1 MGDRLLLAPLKSF
14 VLRFA
19 AHLGFGRPQENDLPT
34 PLIDQQQRLVTITY
48 LDDGGAS
55 IAIGGCVLALSGAEF
70 GALQAA
76 IAPSPNKGAD
86 QEDDDLPMFARGI
99 AGPLGKL
106 EVTVKTKIDEKT
118 QELWLQECA
127 MQGVDTSSELR
138 DFIYLRVYGK
148 TYRQMCLEKANHDAK
163 RTATLAG
170 LIGHSWGPE
179 SDKR

>member
-1 MGDRLLLAPLKSF
+1 MGDRLLLAPLKSC
-14 VLRFA
+14 VLRLA
-19 AHLGFGRPQENDLPT
+19 ARLGFGRAQENDLPT

-48 LDDGGAS
+48 LADGGAS

-76 IAPSPNKGAD
+76 IAPRPNKSAD

-106 EVTVKTKIDEKT
+106 EVTAKTKIDEKT
-118 QELWLQECA
+118 HELWLQHCS
-127 MQGVDTSSELR
+127 MRGVDTSSVLR
-138 DFIYLRVYGK
+138 DFIYASVYGK
-148 TYRQMCLEKANHDAK
+148 TYSQMVLDKANHDAK
-163 RTATLAG
+163 RIATLTG